1 VTNRWIRFLLAV
13 LAIVAAAG
21 AAYRILQDEQR
32 LTSDIVASRRAAT
45 AAEAAMVSIDD
56 LKATLFAYVAPG
68 QTLDFWASRSAA
80 LLDKLRAALL
90 ELDAA
95 ASAGGLSLGDSLDV
109 SDRLAAAEHRAQTY
123 VRSEQPLLAGE
134 IIFRES
140 RDLIDGLRINI
151 VRARDQLAAAAN
163 ERQAEIRREQMY
175 LVGGATGILAIV
187 MLLLVPTGSQ
197 PAATPQAVPAGLSID
212 TRPEPPRPPLKI
224 AATPA
229 ARAVP
234 ANEKPSPAEKPVRSE
249 RPPSGIRKQPDFA
262 AVASLCGDLAT
273 VTDSAQM
280 EHVLDRARK
289 LLNARGLIVWTS
301 TAERG
306 ELQPVV
312 ASGYDA
318 RVMARLGPIRK
329 DADNLTAAAFRENG
343 VRSSA
348 AAGSTPAAL
357 AVPLPAP
364 EGPAGVFSAELA
376 GASTADEGTLAAAR
390 LVAAQLGTLLGSALP
405 KAPDAEA
412 DASASTAARSS
423 S

>member
-1 VTNRWIRFLLAV
+1 MTNRWIRFLLAV

-32 LTSDIVASRRAAT
+32 LASDIVASRRASA
-45 AAEAAMVSIDD
+45 AAEAAMTSIDD
-56 LKATLFAYVAPG
+56 FKATLFAYVAPG
-68 QTLDFWASRSAA
+68 QSVDFWTSRSAA
-80 LLDKLRAALL
+80 LLDKTRAALL

-95 ASAGGLSLGDSLDV
+95 ASAAGLSLGDSLDV
-109 SDRLAAAEHRAQTY
+109 SDRLAAAEHRAQNY
-123 VRSEQPLLAGE
+123 VRSQQALLAGE
-134 IIFRES
+134 IIFRET
-140 RDLIDGLRINI
+140 RDLIDGLRINV
-151 VRARDQLAAAAN
+151 VRVRDQLNSSAS
-163 ERQAEIRREQMY
+163 ERQGEIRRGQMY

-197 PAATPQAVPAGLSID
+197 ASRESPAPVGRMID
-212 TRPEPPRPPLKI
+212 PRPEPPRPPLQI
-224 AATPA
+224 AAA
-229 ARAVP
+229 APQRVAA
-234 ANEKPSPAEKPVRSE
+234 ANEKAASDE
-249 RPPSGIRKQPDFA
+249 RPARGERPASGIRKQPDFA

-289 LLNARGLIVWTS
+289 LLNARGLIVWAS
-301 TAERG
+301 TAERD

-318 RVMARLGPIRK
+318 RVITRLGPIRK
-329 DADNLTAAAFRENG
+329 DAENLTAAAFRENA

-348 AAGSTPAAL
+348 AAGSTAAAL

-376 GASTADEGTLAAAR
+376 TAATADEGTLAAAR

-405 KAPDAEA
+405 KSPDAEA
-412 DASASTAARSS
+412 DASASPAARSS